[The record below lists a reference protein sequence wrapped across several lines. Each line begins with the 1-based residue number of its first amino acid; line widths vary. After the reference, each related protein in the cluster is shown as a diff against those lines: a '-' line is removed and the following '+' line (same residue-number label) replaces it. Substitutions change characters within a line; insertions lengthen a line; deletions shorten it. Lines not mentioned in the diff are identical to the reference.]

1 MTGIV
6 RRDSGEEMM
15 KLYFGNAV
23 NTATPIAKT
32 QHMREI
38 WFFILSGGVLLKIA
52 VMEVLRRNIRM

>member
-38 WFFILSGGVLLKIA
+38 WFFIMSGGVLLKIA